1 MTPQLQ
7 IEQILKQMGFFIVK
21 ELDLDRFNPLL
32 RPLDCETD
40 AQARLLFGDF
50 ISDNQF
56 LAYKNISFRQN
67 ITKQEMAV
75 VVYVMTYRDSIEP
88 MVKIVAKVN
97 ERLFDHNY
105 KLSAYSLSDERYIRM
120 NIESEVRTFFDK
132 VILPWMLSRDFPN
145 NEIVTWIERPTRE
158 SMENFKRNFLG
169 FPKP

>member
-1 MTPQLQ
+1 MIRDLL
-7 IEQILKQMGFFIVK
+7 IEKVLKQMGFFIVK

-32 RPLDCETD
+32 RPLDCEND

-132 VILPWMLSRDFPN
+132 VIFPWMLSRDFPN
-145 NEIVTWIERPTRE
+145 NEIVAWIERPTRE

>member
-1 MTPQLQ
+1 MIRDLL
-7 IEQILKQMGFFIVK
+7 IEKVLKQMGFFIVK

-32 RPLDCETD
+32 RPLDCEND
-40 AQARLLFGDF
+40 AQARLLFRDF

-97 ERLFDHNY
+97 ELLFDHNY

-132 VILPWMLSRDFPN
+132 VILPWMLSRDFTN
-145 NEIVTWIERPTRE
+145 NEFVAWIERPTRE

>member
-1 MTPQLQ
+1 MISELL
-7 IEQILKQMGFFIVK
+7 IEKVLKQMGFFIVK

-32 RPLDCETD
+32 RPLDCETG

-67 ITKQEMAV
+67 ITKQEMDV
-75 VVYVMTYRDSIEP
+75 VIYVMTYRDSIEP

-105 KLSAYSLSDERYIRM
+105 KLSGYRLSDERYIRM
-120 NIESEVRTFFDK
+120 NIECQVRTFFDK

-145 NEIVTWIERPTRE
+145 DEVIAPLKHPTRE
-158 SMENFKRNFLG
+158 DMENFKRQYLG

>member
-105 KLSAYSLSDERYIRM
+105 ELSAYSLSDERYFRM

>member
-1 MTPQLQ
+1 MIRDLL
-7 IEQILKQMGFFIVK
+7 IEKVLKQMGFFIVK

-40 AQARLLFGDF
+40 AQARSLFRDF

-67 ITKQEMAV
+67 ITKQEIEV
-75 VVYVMTYRDSIEP
+75 VVYVMTCRDSMEP

-97 ERLFDHNY
+97 ERLFDHDY
-105 KLSAYSLSDERYIRM
+105 KLSGYISDERYIRM
-120 NIESEVRTFFDK
+120 NIECNVRTFFDK
-132 VILPWMLSRDFPN
+132 VILPWMLSRYFPN
-145 NEIVTWIERPTRE
+145 DSVIAPLKHPTRE
-158 SMENFKRNFLG
+158 DMENFKRQYLG